1 MPLITFLPRN
11 TIFFSFGH
19 SFCKSSLSSTGAK
32 INTVQAELSG
42 WTENGCFWLF
52 FADHDDVIKKNQF
65 CSQTEWKIQLFIH
78 LFKKFYWLGVKIHL
92 ICTTDKI
99 RNITRK
105 ERNLVIE
112 MKSTV
117 LALCTCQVMLCL
129 SVLTAETYRTRSE
142 HSENRRHAAADEK
155 WQYKIIFIK
164 LPIACWNLAIQCSL
178 KHVHI
183 TKIWLKFIGDCVVL

>member
-19 SFCKSSLSSTGAK
+19 SFCKSSLSPTGAK

-42 WTENGCFWLF
+42 WTENGCFWLFF

-78 LFKKFYWLGVKIHL
+78 LFKKFYWLGAKIHL
-92 ICTTDKI
+92 ICTTDQI

-105 ERNLVIE
+105 KIRNLVIE
-112 MKSTV
+112 IKCTV
-117 LALCTCQVMLCL
+117 LTLCTCQVMLWL
-129 SVLTAETYRTRSE
+129 AVLTVKTYRTRSE
-142 HSENRRHAAADEK
+142 RSENRRHAAADEND
-155 WQYKIIFIK
+155 K
-164 LPIACWNLAIQCSL
+164 LKYL
-178 KHVHI
+178 
-183 TKIWLKFIGDCVVL
+183 